1 VTDPKIRTSRKALKA
16 TPWDGTTRYSTLS
29 LMSST
34 VNKPIRARFRIPRRK
49 TTSQKTMTK
58 DNCHQKNNNNNK
70 RTSKIRENTSD
81 LDRQTSINAA

>member
-1 VTDPKIRTSRKALKA
+1 VGWYNEVFDLVFNEL
-16 TPWDGTTRYSTLS
+16 DL
-29 LMSST
+29 
-34 VNKPIRARFRIPRRK
+34 NKPIRARFRIPRRK